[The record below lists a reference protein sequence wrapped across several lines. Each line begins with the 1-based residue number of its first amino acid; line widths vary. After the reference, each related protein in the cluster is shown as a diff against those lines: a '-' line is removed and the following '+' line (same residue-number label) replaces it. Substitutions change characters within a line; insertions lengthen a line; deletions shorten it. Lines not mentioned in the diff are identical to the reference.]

1 VFGSEG
7 EHTKVAGICTKP
19 GQFSQL
25 CRGAGGRPASACHL
39 LSGRCKKTFE
49 FASKHLKRGK
59 NLAEIAHRKHTYIA
73 GHNIIVR
80 RNMASLRDG
89 VKNRAG
95 NFAIINATLSRP
107 MSEMGLVSRV
117 TPVHTALRNCTRD
130 EGGPFEFGNQV
141 LISSH
146 RKLLWSKAPVVNVAE
161 KLGHNPFRHG

>member
-1 VFGSEG
+1 VFGSVG

-19 GQFSQL
+19 GQFSQP
-25 CRGAGGRPASACHL
+25 CRAAGGRPAGACRF
-39 LSGRCKKTFE
+39 LSGRCKETFE

-59 NLAEIAHRKHTYIA
+59 NLAEIAHREYTYIA

-107 MSEMGLVSRV
+107 MSEMGHKICLCAGVAAGLPTVRC
-117 TPVHTALRNCTRD
+117 TPNN
-130 EGGPFEFGNQV
+130 GPMWLAIGFF
-141 LISSH
+141 
-146 RKLLWSKAPVVNVAE
+146 A
-161 KLGHNPFRHG
+161 